1 MAMKEVTL
9 QDIADFILKQPDER
23 VVCMLD
29 AKWNSEFHKGH
40 GCIMV
45 HYGLEELGIKE
56 PFECGNNEWY
66 GPRRLP
72 KTMLEKG
79 EDRVFA
85 KIKDEHSQ
93 TGFADY
99 RHTMIFDVA
108 YGMSELPGYADVVT
122 DADYWPFETITYGEL
137 KDNLLEKYYDVEK
150 DTHKPTHN
158 PS

>member
-1 MAMKEVTL
+1 MNEESKPKEVSL
-9 QDIADFILKQPDER
+9 RSIADFILKQPDER
-23 VVCMLD
+23 VVCMED
-29 AKWNSEFHKGH
+29 AKHKGH

-45 HYGLEELGIKE
+45 HYGLEELGIDE
-56 PFECGNNEWY
+56 PFHCGNNEWFS
-66 GPRRLP
+66 PRRLP

-85 KIKDEHSQ
+85 KIKDEHSH

-99 RHTMIFDVA
+99 RHTMIWDVA
-108 YGMSELPGYADVVT
+108 YGMEDLSGYADVVT
-122 DADYWPFETITYGEL
+122 DVNYWPFEQITYADL
-137 KDNLLEKYYDVEK
+137 KDNLLEKYYDAEK